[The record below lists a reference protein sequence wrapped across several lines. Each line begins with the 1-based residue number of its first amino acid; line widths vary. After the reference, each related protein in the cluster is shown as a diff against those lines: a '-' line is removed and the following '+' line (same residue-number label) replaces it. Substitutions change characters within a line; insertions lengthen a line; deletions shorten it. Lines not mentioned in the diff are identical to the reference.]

1 MAGAHRPRRDEHVE
15 QARRGR
21 RRLGDKGEIVRA
33 VGGDRRWDH
42 LVEERFE
49 NNLRGV
55 AAGAEQ
61 ASERFAVGPARRS
74 PSDRDRIHR
83 EALTGVRQDE
93 IGELRVVGE
102 HRRDGIARA
111 RCPRRSAQRAGPAAV
126 LLSVRLRAHHLP
138 FRIADRAARVAAIMH
153 TARPSSRSD
162 NCRVPEF
169 APLREQDVDRDPLR
183 QFTAWYQDAHASGLR
198 EPAAVAVATST
209 PDGVPSVRMVLLKGF
224 DERGFVFFTN
234 YESRK
239 GRELEADPRAAML
252 FYWDPLGRQV
262 RIEGPVARRSAEA
275 SAEYVRS
282 RARGSQ
288 LSALASPQS
297 QEVPDREWLEQRV
310 SELAEQFRDA
320 ELPLPRAWGG
330 FRLAPARYEFWRHRD
345 DRLHDRVVYTPGDG
359 GGWALKRL
367 AP

>member
-1 MAGAHRPRRDEHVE
+1 
-15 QARRGR
+15 
-21 RRLGDKGEIVRA
+21 
-33 VGGDRRWDH
+33 
-42 LVEERFE
+42 
-49 NNLRGV
+49 
-55 AAGAEQ
+55 
-61 ASERFAVGPARRS
+61 
-74 PSDRDRIHR
+74 
-83 EALTGVRQDE
+83 
-93 IGELRVVGE
+93 
-102 HRRDGIARA
+102 
-111 RCPRRSAQRAGPAAV
+111 
-126 LLSVRLRAHHLP
+126 
-138 FRIADRAARVAAIMH
+138 MH

-169 APLREQDVDRDPLR
+169 APLREQDADREPLR

-239 GRELEADPRAAML
+239 GRELEANARAAML

-262 RIEGPVARRSAEA
+262 RIEGPVARTSAED

-297 QEVPDREWLEQRV
+297 QEVPDRDWLEHRV

-330 FRLAPARYEFWRHRD
+330 FRLAPERYEFWQHRD

-359 GGWALKRL
+359 DGGGWALKRL